1 MNKFFKYNYHILTY
15 VLLYSSLI
23 IAFYFD
29 ENVAGG
35 PKYDFR
41 YVLKQ
46 VALFDENFLYSFLN
60 YDTIEHPNRL
70 SPIYVMVVLF
80 FKKIF
85 ISLDIARFVLL
96 HILILSQ
103 IYFYKCLKLIYFNKL
118 SINKKNLFFLSC
130 IIFIS
135 PSFRSNIIWIE
146 SSMIGLL
153 LFLIGHYY
161 YLKNFKK
168 FKLRNVYLNIFFIAL
183 ASYIRPSYCVF
194 AIYFFYLYFTFFKN
208 KISIYYVMLFN
219 ILLAFPAFF
228 YLFILDV
235 FFIGWHIGSTLE
247 ESNTNYFDK
256 TAIIGSI
263 IIFHSI
269 PFLYYKK
276 FFFNELFK
284 KKLLILFSFAISGI
298 LIFYFN
304 YNLSSAGGGIFLHIS
319 NFLIGNNY
327 LFYLLLPIFIFL
339 ILNIL
344 KIKLSNNLIVVL
356 VLLLMTPQYHIFHK
370 YYDPLVFILCLTMI
384 DFNLKKDFFMEKK
397 YISSAYL
404 LFFTHYLVSF
414 VNSYYIKF

>member
-1 MNKFFKYNYHILTY
+1 MNKFFKNNYHILTY

-23 IAFYFD
+23 IAFYFG

-35 PKYDFR
+35 AKYDFR
-41 YVLKQ
+41 YILHQ
-46 VALFDENFLYSFLN
+46 VEIFDENFLYSFLN

-70 SPIYVMVVLF
+70 SPIWVMIVLL

-85 ISLDIARFVLL
+85 FSLDIARFALL

-103 IYFYKCLKLIYFNKL
+103 FYFYKCLKLFYLTKF
-118 SINKKNLFFLSC
+118 SIDKKKLFFLSC
-130 IIFIS
+130 IIFVS
-135 PSFRSNIIWIE
+135 PSFRSNVIWIE

-161 YLKNFKK
+161 FLKNFKQ
-168 FKLRNVYLNIFFIAL
+168 FRLRNVYLNIFFIAI

-194 AIYFFYLYFTFFKN
+194 AIYFFYLYFAFFRN
-208 KISIYYVMLFN
+208 KISIYYVILLN
-219 ILLAFPAFF
+219 ILLAFPAFY
-228 YLFILDV
+228 YLFVLDI

-247 ESNTNYFDK
+247 ESPNYFDK
-256 TAIIGSI
+256 IAIIGSI

-269 PFLYYKK
+269 PFLYYKN
-276 FFFNELFK
+276 FFINKLFK
-284 KKLLILFSFAISGI
+284 KKLMIFLSFAISSI

-304 YNLSSAGGGIFLHIS
+304 YNMNSAGGGIFLHIS
-319 NFLIGNNY
+319 NFLIGNNF
-327 LFYLLLPIFIFL
+327 LFYLLLPFFIFF

-344 KIKLSNNLIVVL
+344 KIKLSNNLIVIL
-356 VLLLMTPQYHIFHK
+356 VLFLITPQYHIFHK

-384 DFNLKKDFFMEKK
+384 NFDLKKDFFTKTK

-404 LFFTHYLVSF
+404 LFFTHYLISF
-414 VNSYYIKF
+414 ANFYYIKF

>member
-1 MNKFFKYNYHILTY
+1 MNKFFKNNYHILTY

-23 IAFYFD
+23 IAFYFG

-46 VALFDENFLYSFLN
+46 VAIFDENFLYSFLN
-60 YDTIEHPNRL
+60 YDTIKHPNRL
-70 SPIYVMVVLF
+70 SPIYVMVILL

-85 ISLDIARFVLL
+85 FSLDVARFVLL
-96 HILILSQ
+96 HLLILSQ
-103 IYFYKCLKLIYFNKL
+103 FYFYKCLKLLYLNKL
-118 SINKKNLFFLSC
+118 SIDKKKLFFISC

-135 PSFRSNIIWIE
+135 PSFRSNVIWIE

-153 LFLIGHYY
+153 FFLIGHYY
-161 YLKNFKK
+161 FLKNFKQ
-168 FKLRNVYLNIFFIAL
+168 FKLKNVYLNIFFIAI

-194 AIYFFYLYFTFFKN
+194 AIYFFYLYFFFFRN
-208 KISIYYVMLFN
+208 KISIYYVVLLN
-219 ILLAFPAFF
+219 VLLAFPAFY

-247 ESNTNYFDK
+247 ESNTNYSDK
-256 TAIIGSI
+256 IAIIGSI

-276 FFFNELFK
+276 FFLNNLYQ
-284 KKLLILFSFAISGI
+284 KKLLILISFAISGI

-304 YNLSSAGGGIFLHIS
+304 YNLNSAGGGIFLHIS

-327 LFYLLLPIFIFL
+327 LFYLLLPFFIFF

-356 VLLLMTPQYHIFHK
+356 VLLLVTPQYHIFHK

-384 DFNLKKDFFMEKK
+384 DFELQKDFFSKKK
-397 YISSAYL
+397 YIFSAYL
-404 LFFTHYLVSF
+404 LFFTHYLISF